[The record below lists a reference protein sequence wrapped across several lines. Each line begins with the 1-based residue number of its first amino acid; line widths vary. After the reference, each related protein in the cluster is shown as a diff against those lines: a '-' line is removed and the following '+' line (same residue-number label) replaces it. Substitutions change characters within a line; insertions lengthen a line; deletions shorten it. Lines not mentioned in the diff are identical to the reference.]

1 MATRRTPIHNT
12 DGKRMNHA
20 YNITLITVIVSFIIV
35 ALAEVAL

>member
-1 MATRRTPIHNT
+1 MATRRTPIHNN

-20 YNITLITVIVSFIIV
+20 YNITLVTVIISFIIV